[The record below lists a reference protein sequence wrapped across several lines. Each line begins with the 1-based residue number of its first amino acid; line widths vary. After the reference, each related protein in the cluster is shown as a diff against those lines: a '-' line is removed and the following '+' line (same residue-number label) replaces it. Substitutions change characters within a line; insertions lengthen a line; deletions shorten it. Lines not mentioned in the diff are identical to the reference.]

1 MRTPSSG
8 REVSGK
14 LAPGGGVTQALL
26 SPGEGCCGG
35 EWEANQSSLGSAER
49 GPRVNQQQ

>member
-14 LAPGGGVTQALL
+14 SGPAGGSQALL
-26 SPGEGCCGG
+26 SPGESCGG
-35 EWEANQSSLGSAER
+35 EWEANQSRLGSAER
-49 GPRVNQQQ
+49 GHRVKQQQ

>member
-14 LAPGGGVTQALL
+14 LAPGGGVTQAQL
-26 SPGEGCCGG
+26 SPGENCCGG